1 MPLGSRPI
9 TIRHSMLR
17 NLSLLIV
24 LTSGTIL
31 VATWILGSSAVEDL
45 SKSLIERTA
54 TRTETELNRFFGT
67 VQSNVRIGV
76 DWARAGI
83 LDATDHEALNTLFVP
98 ILRQYPQ
105 LSSMMV
111 ATSRGE
117 EYLLLRDPLDPDAW
131 TNRVV
136 RADDWGSRVLNRT
149 WNTRTGESQESFGEL
164 EYDPRRRI
172 WYQEALKAAAG
183 EEVFWTEPVIFFIT
197 KDPGI
202 TAATHWVSGDTTY
215 VVAFDLLL
223 LDISR
228 FTTALPVSERGTAF
242 VLAER
247 EGGGGLEV
255 VGLPRSDDYADDGSI
270 RNALIFTPPNAAVA
284 DSAAQLPPAENLR
297 TPGVAPAVAAWEA
310 VGRPQD
316 AFRFRAGGEG
326 WWGGF
331 HAYTLGENTFWIA
344 VIVPEADF
352 LGDVIRQRN
361 VTLAVSLVALLAAL
375 LMALVMSRTY
385 GRPLEALANSSRRIR
400 SLDLDAHDP
409 VSSQLSE
416 VSQLADAQQQMLATL
431 QSFSKYVPIEVVRE
445 LVHRGEVAQI
455 GGTSE
460 SLTILFTDI
469 SGFTT
474 IAESMG
480 PEALTAHM
488 ADYFR
493 EMLTILEDHG
503 ATVDKLIGDAIVAF
517 WGAPRQ
523 DPRHAEHAMEA
534 VVACSRRLGECN
546 AAWAAQGL
554 PSLNTRFG
562 LSTGTVIVGNVG
574 ATSRLSYTV
583 LGDTV
588 NLAARLEGLNRF
600 YGTEVL
606 VSEDMKESTGDAF
619 AWRLVDLVA
628 VKGKQQGK
636 RIYEPLGPRG
646 EVAAERLAFAQAY
659 EAAWQTYQQ
668 RQFAE
673 ALSQLAKLLEAWPH
687 EPSLVRLYEICQAY
701 AAEPPPAD
709 WDGVARMQA
718 K

>member
-1 MPLGSRPI
+1 
-9 TIRHSMLR
+9 MLR
-17 NLSLLIV
+17 NLTLLIA

-31 VATWILGSSAVEDL
+31 LATWVLGSSAVEDL
-45 SKSLIERTA
+45 SKSLIEQTA
-54 TRTETELNRFFGT
+54 TRTDEELDRFFGT
-67 VQSNVRIGV
+67 VQGNVVIGT

-117 EYLLLRDPLDPDAW
+117 EYLLLRDPLDPEAW

-136 RADDWGSRVLNRT
+136 RADDWGTRVFNRS
-149 WNTRTGESQESFGEL
+149 WNTRTGEVQESFGEL
-164 EYDPRRRI
+164 DYDPRQRR
-172 WYQEALKAAAG
+172 WYQEALQAAAG
-183 EEVFWTEPVIFFIT
+183 EEVFWTEPLIFFIT

-202 TAATHWVSGDTTY
+202 TAAMHWVADDVTY

-228 FTTALPVSERGTAF
+228 FTTALTVSERGTAF
-242 VLAER
+242 VLAEHDKS
-247 EGGGGLEV
+247 ESLDV
-255 VGLPRSDDYADDGSI
+255 VGLPRSQDYADDTAI
-270 RNALIFTPPNAAVA
+270 RETLIFTDPDSAVA
-284 DSAAQLPPAENLR
+284 DSVALLPPAESLQA
-297 TPGVAPAVAAWEA
+297 PGVAEAVEAWEA
-310 VGRPQD
+310 AGRPRE
-316 AFRFRAGGEG
+316 AFHFRTGGEI
-326 WWGGF
+326 WWAGF
-331 HAYTLGENTFWIA
+331 DPYTLGENTLWIA

-352 LGDVIRQRN
+352 LGDLIRHRN
-361 VTLAVSLVALLAAL
+361 VTLGVSLVALLAAL
-375 LMALVMSRTY
+375 LMALMMSRTY
-385 GRPLEALANSSRRIR
+385 GRPLEALANSSRRIQ

-409 VSSQLSE
+409 VTSQLSE
-416 VSQLADAQQQMLATL
+416 VSQLAEAQQQMLATL

-474 IAESMG
+474 IAESMR

-488 ADYFR
+488 AEYFR
-493 EMLTILEDHG
+493 EMLTILEAHG

-517 WGAPRQ
+517 WGAPQR
-523 DPRHAEHAMEA
+523 DPLHAQHAMEA
-534 VVACSRRLGECN
+534 VLACSQRLAACN
-546 AAWAAQGL
+546 AAWEAEGRPVL
-554 PSLNTRFG
+554 HTRFG

-606 VSEDMKESTGDAF
+606 VSEEMKQAAGEGF

-628 VKGKQQGK
+628 VKGKREGK
-636 RIYEPLGPRG
+636 RIYEPLGVRG
-646 EVAAERLAFAQAY
+646 EVDSERLAFAQAY
-659 EAAWQTYQQ
+659 EAAWQTYQR

-673 ALSQLAKLLEAWPH
+673 AVTKLDTLLQTQPE
-687 EPSLVRLYEICQAY
+687 EPSLVRLREICQAY
-701 AAEPPPAD
+701 AADPPPSD

>member
-1 MPLGSRPI
+1 MPVFRSRPI
-9 TIRHSMLR
+9 TIRQSMLR
-17 NLSLLIV
+17 SLALLIA

-31 VATWILGSSAVEDL
+31 VATWILGAAAVEDL
-45 SKSLIERTA
+45 STSLIERTA
-54 TRTETELNRFFGT
+54 SRTETELDRFFGT
-67 VQSNVRIGV
+67 VQANVRIGI
-76 DWARAGI
+76 DWAEAGI
-83 LDATDHEALNTLFVP
+83 LDPADHEAMNTLFVP
-98 ILRQYPQ
+98 ILRQHPQ

-111 ATSRGE
+111 ANSRGE

-131 TNRVV
+131 TNRIV
-136 RADDWGSRVLNRT
+136 RADDWGTRVFNRT
-149 WNTRTGESQESFGEL
+149 WNTRTGDVGESFGEL
-164 EYDPRRRI
+164 DYDPRRRI
-172 WYQEALKAAAG
+172 WFQEALKARAS

-202 TAATHWVSGDTTY
+202 TAATHWDVDDSTT

-223 LDISR
+223 LDVSR
-228 FTTALPVSERGTAF
+228 FTTSLPVSDNGTAF

-247 EGGGGLEV
+247 PGHDLEV
-255 VGLPRSDDYADDGSI
+255 VGLPRERRFSSDAAI
-270 RNALIFTPPNAAVA
+270 REALIFVPPDSAVA
-284 DSAAQLPPAENLR
+284 DSAAQLPPASR
-297 TPGVAPAVAAWEA
+297 VAAPGMAAAVEA
-310 VGRPQD
+310 WQAAEKPQK
-316 AFRFRAGGEG
+316 AFRFQSDGEA

-331 HAYTLGENTFWIA
+331 HSYRLGENTFWIA

-361 VTLAVSLVALLAAL
+361 VTLAVSLVALGAAL

-385 GRPLEALANSSRRIR
+385 GQPLEALAQSSLRIR
-400 SLDLDAHDP
+400 NLDLDSHDP
-409 VSSQLSE
+409 VESTLAE
-416 VSQLADAQQQMLATL
+416 VSQLAVAQQQMLATL
-431 QSFSKYVPIEVVRE
+431 QSFAKYVPVEVVRE

-455 GGTSE
+455 GGSSE

-480 PEALTAHM
+480 AEALTAHM

-493 EMLTILEDHG
+493 ETLTILEAHG

-517 WGAPRQ
+517 WGAPRRDEQ
-523 DPRHAEHAMEA
+523 HAAHAMEA
-534 VVACSRRLGECN
+534 VLACMERLKECN
-546 AAWAAQGL
+546 SRWLAAGKPEL
-554 PSLNTRFG
+554 HTRFG

-606 VSEDMKESTGDAF
+606 VSEETQAATGEAF

-628 VKGKQQGK
+628 VKGKRVGK

-646 EVAAERLAFAQAY
+646 AVDPQRLAFTREY
-659 EAAWQTYQQ
+659 EAAWTTYQE
-668 RQFAE
+668 RRFDE
-673 ALSQLAKLLEAWPH
+673 ALSAIDDLLAKWPEEASLL
-687 EPSLVRLYEICQAY
+687 RLAEICRAY
-701 AAEPPPAD
+701 ASSPPPAD
-709 WDGVARMQA
+709 WDGVARMA
-718 K
+718 MK